1 MTDKVSAVLTVA
13 KALGGERMG
22 TEHLLAGTL
31 RAGAGVR
38 RVLDA
43 YDVTPTVLHAVLR
56 AQAGRW
62 PAPDDGPAAIDRARI
77 EHGEP
82 TAEQVLAVLLADP
95 RSHAGELLRECGAD
109 VEAVRTALVTG
120 RAPVRVERVPAELAA
135 VRDRLIGRARYRGR
149 GVRDYLL
156 SAIVRVRVNYAEAP
170 VLWASLEADLIAK
183 ARGGPKRTDDV
194 LRAMLMTYEVAC
206 AYPHLL
212 GPVTERYE
220 GVRALVEVGVDWRR
234 VAAWDGGGDDDRV
247 PVRELLKP
255 GSDWPEDTSALLGVL
270 VSHPGNRAGRLL
282 AENLV

>member
-1 MTDKVSAVLTVA
+1 MTDKVSAVMTAA
-13 KALGGERMG
+13 KALGGQRIG

-43 YDVTPTVLHAVLR
+43 HDVTPTVLHAVLR

-62 PAPDDGPAAIDRARI
+62 ATPDDASAAVDRARLAY
-77 EHGEP
+77 GEP
-82 TAEQVLAVLLADP
+82 SAEQLLLVLLEDP
-95 RSHAGELLRECGAD
+95 QSHAGELLRECGAD
-109 VEAVRTALVTG
+109 VDAVREALMSG
-120 RAPVRVERVPAELAA
+120 RAPARVERMPAELVA
-135 VRDRLIGRARYRGR
+135 VRDRLIGRSRYRGR
-149 GVRDYLL
+149 GVRNYLR
-156 SAIVRVRVNYAEAP
+156 SAMGRKRVNYAEVP

-212 GPVTERYE
+212 GPAHERYE
-220 GVRALVEVGVDWRR
+220 GVRALVEIGVDWRH
-234 VAAWDGGGDDDRV
+234 VARWDSGDEDRL
-247 PVRELLKP
+247 PVKELLKP
-255 GSDWPEDTSALLGVL
+255 GADWPEDTSALLGVL
-270 VSHPGNRAGRLL
+270 VSHPGSRAGRLL

>member
-1 MTDKVSAVLTVA
+1 MTDKVSAVMTVA
-13 KALGGERMG
+13 KALAGERIG

-31 RAGAGVR
+31 SAGAGVR

-43 YDVTPTVLHAVLR
+43 YDITPTVLHAVLR
-56 AQAGRW
+56 HRAARSVE
-62 PAPDDGPAAIDRARI
+62 PDDGPAAIDRALLA
-77 EHGEP
+77 HGEP
-82 TAEQVLAVLLADP
+82 SAEQVLAAVLDDP
-95 RSHAGELLRECGAD
+95 LSHAGELLRDCGAD
-109 VEAVRTALVTG
+109 VGAVREALLSG
-120 RAPVRVERVPAELAA
+120 RAPVRAERLPADLRA
-135 VRDRLIGRARYRGR
+135 VRDRMIGRARYRGR
-149 GVRDYLL
+149 GLRDYLL
-156 SAIVRVRVNYAEAP
+156 SAVVRVRINYAEVP

-212 GPVTERYE
+212 GPANERYE

-234 VAAWDGGGDDDRV
+234 LAGWDGGDDDQV
-247 PVRELLKP
+247 PVKELLKP

>member
-1 MTDKVSAVLTVA
+1 MTDKVSAVMTVA
-13 KALGGERMG
+13 KALGGERIG

-43 YDVTPTVLHAVLR
+43 CDITPTVLHAVLR
-56 AQAGRW
+56 LQAGRW
-62 PAPDDGPAAIDRARI
+62 TTPDDGPAAIDRARLA
-77 EHGEP
+77 HGEP
-82 TAEQVLAVLLADP
+82 TAEQLLAVLLDDP

-109 VEAVRTALVTG
+109 VETVREALLSG
-120 RAPVRVERVPAELAA
+120 RAPARTERMPADLVA

-149 GVRDYLL
+149 GVRDYVLT
-156 SAIVRVRVNYAEAP
+156 AIVRVRINYAEAP

-194 LRAMLMTYEVAC
+194 LRAMLMTYEVVC
-206 AYPHLL
+206 AHPHLL
-212 GPVTERYE
+212 GAANERYE

-234 VAAWDGGGDDDRV
+234 LARWSDTGEDRV
-247 PVRELLKP
+247 PVKELLKP
-255 GSDWPEDTSALLGVL
+255 GADWPEDTSALLGVL

>member
-1 MTDKVSAVLTVA
+1 MTVA
-13 KALGGERMG
+13 KALGGERIG
-22 TEHLLAGTL
+22 TGHLLAGAL

-43 YDVTPTVLHAVLR
+43 YDITPTVLHAVLR

-62 PAPDDGPAAIDRARI
+62 PAPDDGPAAVDRARLA
-77 EHGEP
+77 HGEP
-82 TAEQVLAVLLADP
+82 SAEQLLAVLLEDP
-95 RSHAGELLRECGAD
+95 QSHAGELLRECGAD
-109 VEAVRTALVTG
+109 VETVREALLSG
-120 RAPVRVERVPAELAA
+120 RAPARAERVPADLVA
-135 VRDRLIGRARYRGR
+135 VRDRLIGRSRFRGR

-156 SAIVRVRVNYAEAP
+156 TAIVRVRINYAEAP

-194 LRAMLMTYEVAC
+194 LRAMLMTYEVVC

-212 GPVTERYE
+212 GPAHERYE
-220 GVRALVEVGVDWRR
+220 GVRALVEVGVDWRH
-234 VAAWDGGGDDDRV
+234 VARWRDREEDEI
-247 PVRELLKP
+247 PVKELLKP
-255 GSDWPEDTSALLGVL
+255 GADWPEDTSALLGVL

>member
-1 MTDKVSAVLTVA
+1 MTDKVSAVMTVA
-13 KALGGERMG
+13 KALGGERIG

-56 AQAGRW
+56 TRAGRW
-62 PAPDDGPAAIDRARI
+62 AAPDDGPAAIDRAMLA
-77 EHGEP
+77 HGEP
-82 TAEQVLAVLLADP
+82 SAEQLLAVLLEDP

-109 VEAVRTALVTG
+109 VEAVRTALVEG
-120 RAPVRVERVPAELAA
+120 RVPARVERVPAELVA

-149 GVRDYLL
+149 GLRDYLL
-156 SAIVRVRVNYAEAP
+156 SAIVRVRINYAEAP

-212 GPVTERYE
+212 GPANERYE
-220 GVRALVEVGVDWRR
+220 GVRALIEVGVDWRR
-234 VAAWDGGGDDDRV
+234 VAGWDGGDEDEV
-247 PVRELLKP
+247 PVKELLKP